1 MNWLGGILIHIS
13 SGSYSHIGPLPTLP
27 MANRRYHSTIT
38 SFIAG
43 HCISTFVAY
52 HKNQKYIPVAPRA
65 RRPDLRRVPEI
76 WWKNHSGTCQVTS
89 FDFLKSTCFMVQ
101 ISQKQRAST
110 TRSQA
115 LKLPSTRPR
124 CGHTKG
130 WAILENLWRPSLDG
144 RTYDQL
150 DDQHADMNKWW
161 ILSGGTSHCDFLQ
174 KLEIATPIFASLIFG
189 SFTNGN
195 DDKPLCWWV
204 NFHPTVGKGHGDST
218 GFCWCF
224 TTVSYRFP

>member
-1 MNWLGGILIHIS
+1 MHVDLTLGGFPRSNGRIIAALARLPALIS
-13 SGSYSHIGPLPTLP
+13 W
-27 MANRRYHSTIT
+27 N
-38 SFIAG
+38 
-43 HCISTFVAY
+43 
-52 HKNQKYIPVAPRA
+52 PRVSWFKSPKSNVPPQPEA
-65 RRPDLRRVPEI
+65 RHWNYLRPDLAV
-76 WWKNHSGTCQVTS
+76 G
-89 FDFLKSTCFMVQ
+89 
-101 ISQKQRAST
+101 
-110 TRSQA
+110 
-115 LKLPSTRPR
+115 
-124 CGHTKG
+124 TKG

-150 DDQHADMNKWW
+150 DDQHADMKKWW

-204 NFHPTVGKGHGDST
+204 NFHPTVGKSHGDST